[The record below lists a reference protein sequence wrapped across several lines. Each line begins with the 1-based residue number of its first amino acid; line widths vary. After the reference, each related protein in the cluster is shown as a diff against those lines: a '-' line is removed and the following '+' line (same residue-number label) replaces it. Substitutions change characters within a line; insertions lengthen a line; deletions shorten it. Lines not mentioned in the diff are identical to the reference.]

1 MSVVYEK
8 KILNGI
14 VRIHDDAYRDIPP
27 EEMERRREEVRRIAG
42 RMLAKIPRDVK
53 PD

>member
-1 MSVVYEK
+1 MIVFEQ
-8 KILNGI
+8 KIMNGI
-14 VRIHDDAYRDIPP
+14 VRIHDDAYRDVSP

-53 PD
+53 VD